1 MSEEKYVYLCC
12 FYINGSAMTV
22 FDNAEAAIDCEH
34 VLRKYGTKQI
44 EIIKAPVLHEVD
56 KDTESEIRDRVI

>member
-1 MSEEKYVYLCC
+1 
-12 FYINGSAMTV
+12 MTV